1 MEKEKEKEKE
11 NTPHIR
17 SEIIACSVYC
27 EPEFFKENTE
37 DIKIIRI
44 KGASSQEIHERIK
57 NVENEKYFLSILQQT
72 DIFLIHKSRKIEW
85 EILNSGFNIVDT
97 FDYESNVD
105 NNAKNFLK
113 NNDYEKEYGF
123 TLLINLSINIILFFV
138 ALANIYFD
146 STIVA
151 LVIIGIMVITYFSD
165 KIINKRLRKKYGIE
179 D

>member
-1 MEKEKEKEKE
+1 MEKEKEKE

-17 SEIIACSVYC
+17 SEIIACYVYC

-44 KGASSQEIHERIK
+44 KGVTSQEIHERIK
-57 NVENEKYFLSILQQT
+57 NIENEKYFLCILQET

-123 TLLINLSINIILFFV
+123 LISLDLTIAVILFFV
-138 ALANIYFD
+138 GLFNLYFE
-146 STIVA
+146 STILA
-151 LVIIGIMVITYFSD
+151 IVIIGIIVITHFGVR
-165 KIINKRLRKKYGIE
+165 IINKRLRKKYGIE